1 MRLKKLKLENIRSYD
16 AQEVTFPKGSLL
28 LSGNIGSGKS
38 SILLGI
44 DFALFGLQRGTLDGN
59 AILRNG
65 TEMGSVEL
73 FLEID
78 NKLVEIK
85 RTLKRTPT
93 GVVQHSGY
101 ITIDGNKQ
109 DATPVELK
117 DTVLQLL
124 NYPKELLTKN
134 KSLIY
139 RYTVYTPQEQMKQI
153 LLGKK
158 EDRLETLRKVFGID
172 KYKRIKDNT
181 KVVITKIKEK
191 RKFFEGETAN
201 LPEKESEFNN
211 QQTELILLEQQ
222 IKELEP
228 CFTLKKQE
236 LEKKQEETRE
246 YEASL
251 QHLLQVKRD
260 LALLENN
267 LNHLSTKKQEDQA
280 LLSQTIEKINQVAI
294 QDLELKESY
303 KDLIGTSK
311 QQIDTIEKEIRLIL
325 NKKQEFKVH
334 KSNSLTLQSQIQNLD
349 SCPTCKQ
356 EVSITHKGA
365 ISQKQEQIIQ
375 EMNKNLQDLEVKEQ
389 DLNTKL
395 TTLKQNLENLTKR
408 ESELELI
415 KHKLKELQENKQRKQ
430 ELEQKQD
437 SLTKAIAEI
446 NTNKVQ
452 LEQQINLLQPKEELF
467 TKIKFEKEV
476 LEREFR
482 TLELNKASLEAK
494 RTPLQNQL
502 ELLKKETFAKKIVL
516 DKLNSFNKTQ
526 TMLEQVFIPTL
537 DLIEKS
543 VMFKV
548 HEEFNSIFIK
558 WLTMLIET
566 LNISL
571 DEEFTPKIQQNG
583 YDIDYEYL
591 SGGEK
596 TAVALAYR
604 LALNQVINRMMV
616 DINTKGL
623 LILDEPTDGFSSEQL
638 DKVKDLISELEM
650 EQIILVSH
658 ETSVESFVEN
668 IIKLEKQEHTTQIA

>member
-1 MRLKKLKLENIRSYD
+1 MKLKKIKLENIRSYD
-16 AQEVTFPKGSLL
+16 VQEVTFPEGSLL

-65 TEMGSVEL
+65 TESGSVEL
-73 FLEID
+73 LMEID

-85 RTLKRTPT
+85 RNLKRTST
-93 GVVQHSGY
+93 GVVQKSGH
-101 ITIDGNKQ
+101 ISIDNNKQ
-109 DATPVELK
+109 DGTPVELK
-117 DTVLQLL
+117 DKVLQLL
-124 NYPKELLTKN
+124 NYPRELLTKN

-191 RKFFEGETAN
+191 RKFFEGETQN
-201 LPEKESEFNN
+201 LSEKESALNN

-222 IKELEP
+222 VKELEP
-228 CFTLKKQE
+228 LFLLKKQE
-236 LEKKQEETRE
+236 LERKQEETKE
-246 YEASL
+246 NEASL
-251 QHLLQVKRD
+251 QHLLKLKKD
-260 LALLENN
+260 FALLENN
-267 LNHLSTKKQEDQA
+267 LKHLSTKKQEDQI
-280 LLSQTIEKINQVAI
+280 LLNQTIEKIGLIQN

-303 KDLIGTSK
+303 KELIETNK
-311 QQIDTIEKEIRLIL
+311 QQIDNIEKEIRQIL

-334 KSNSLTLQSQIQNLD
+334 KANSLTLQSKIQDLD
-349 SCPTCKQ
+349 SCPTCQQEVSTTHKESISRKQ
-356 EVSITHKGA
+356 EVIIT
-365 ISQKQEQIIQ
+365 
-375 EMNKNLQDLEVKEQ
+375 EMDKNLQELETKEG
-389 DLNTKL
+389 DFNTKI

-408 ESELELI
+408 EAELELI
-415 KHKLKELQENKQRKQ
+415 KHKLQELNEKKQKKRD
-430 ELEQKQD
+430 LEQKQEA
-437 SLTKAIAEI
+437 LAKAITEI
-446 NTNKVQ
+446 NNNKTT
-452 LEQQINLLQPKEELF
+452 LEQEINKLQSKEELF
-467 TKIKFEKEV
+467 TKIKSEKEV
-476 LEREFR
+476 IEREFR
-482 TLELNKASLEAK
+482 ELELKKASLEAK
-494 RTPLQNQL
+494 RTPLENQL
-502 ELLKKETFAKKIVL
+502 ESLKKEIMAKRNVL
-516 DKLNSFNKTQ
+516 EKLSHFNKTQ
-526 TMLEQVFIPTL
+526 TMLEQTFIPTL
-537 DLIEKS
+537 NLIEKS

-558 WLTMLIET
+558 WLTMLIDT
-566 LNISL
+566 LNIGL

-638 DKVKDLISELEM
+638 DKVKDLINELEM
-650 EQIILVSH
+650 EQIVLVSH
-658 ETSVESFVEN
+658 ETSVESFVDN
-668 IIKLEKQEHTTQIA
+668 IVRLEKQDHSTQIV

>member
-1 MRLKKLKLENIRSYD
+1 MKLKKIKLENIRSYD
-16 AQEVTFPKGSLL
+16 VQEVTFPEGSLL

-65 TEMGSVEL
+65 TESGSVEL
-73 FLEID
+73 LMEID

-85 RTLKRTPT
+85 RNLKRTST
-93 GVVQHSGY
+93 GVVQKSGH
-101 ITIDGNKQ
+101 ISIDNNKQ
-109 DATPVELK
+109 DGTPVELK
-117 DTVLQLL
+117 DKVLQLL
-124 NYPKELLTKN
+124 NYPRELLTKN

-191 RKFFEGETAN
+191 RKFFEGETQN
-201 LPEKESEFNN
+201 LSEKESALNN

-222 IKELEP
+222 VKELEP
-228 CFTLKKQE
+228 LFLLKKQE
-236 LEKKQEETRE
+236 LERKQEETKE
-246 YEASL
+246 NEASL
-251 QHLLQVKRD
+251 QHLLKLKKD
-260 LALLENN
+260 FALLENN
-267 LNHLSTKKQEDQA
+267 LKHLSTKKQEDQI
-280 LLSQTIEKINQVAI
+280 LLNQTIEKIGLIQN

-303 KDLIGTSK
+303 KELIETNK
-311 QQIDTIEKEIRLIL
+311 QQIDNIEKEIRQIL

-334 KSNSLTLQSQIQNLD
+334 KANSLTLQSKIQDLD
-349 SCPTCKQ
+349 SCPTCQQ
-356 EVSITHKGA
+356 EVSITHKES
-365 ISQKQEQIIQ
+365 ISRKQEVIIT
-375 EMNKNLQDLEVKEQ
+375 EMDKNLQELETKEG
-389 DLNTKL
+389 DFNTKI

-408 ESELELI
+408 EAELELI
-415 KHKLKELQENKQRKQ
+415 KHKLQELNEKKQKKRD
-430 ELEQKQD
+430 LEQKQEA
-437 SLTKAIAEI
+437 LAKAITEI
-446 NTNKVQ
+446 NNNKTT
-452 LEQQINLLQPKEELF
+452 LEQEINKLQSKEELF
-467 TKIKFEKEV
+467 TKIKSEKEV
-476 LEREFR
+476 IEREFR
-482 TLELNKASLEAK
+482 ELELKKASLEAK
-494 RTPLQNQL
+494 RTPLENQL
-502 ELLKKETFAKKIVL
+502 ESLKKEIMAKRNVL
-516 DKLNSFNKTQ
+516 EKLSHFNKTQ
-526 TMLEQVFIPTL
+526 TMLEQTFIPTL
-537 DLIEKS
+537 NLIEKS

-558 WLTMLIET
+558 WLTMLIDT
-566 LNISL
+566 LNIGL

-638 DKVKDLISELEM
+638 DKVKDLINELEM
-650 EQIILVSH
+650 EQIVLVSH
-658 ETSVESFVEN
+658 ETSVESFVDN
-668 IIKLEKQEHTTQIA
+668 IVRLEKQDHSTQIV